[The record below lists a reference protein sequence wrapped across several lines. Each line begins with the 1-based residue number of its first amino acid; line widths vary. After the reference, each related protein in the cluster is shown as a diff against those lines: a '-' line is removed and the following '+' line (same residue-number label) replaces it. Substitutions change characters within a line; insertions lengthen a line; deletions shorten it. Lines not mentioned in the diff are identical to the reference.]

1 MKKVLATI
9 LALVMA
15 LGVTTMAWAAET
27 EGGITVQIGDGE
39 KKSYSTL
46 AGAIDAVN
54 AVEEDNEVVLT
65 LKAEETYTWT
75 RYGGIKITRS
85 NVEVNGN
92 GASVT
97 LQGNNTYAW
106 IDNPAGGDK
115 LIAAVVLVQGD
126 NVTLRKLTVN
136 ATYPS
141 NNVAAVGARKNSS
154 STDHITG
161 LKLENVTAN
170 NQVGNTVGAICLQNV
185 KGAEIS
191 RVKTQFK
198 AVDGTNPD
206 VQLSNSTLTVVGADN
221 DLARGYIT
229 GDAASTVKLN
239 DNVIVDVAGA
249 AVEEQAVSMAPIE
262 VKNGEDV
269 RHFSSLRYA
278 LMNTASGSSVKL
290 NGNVT
295 VPDGAVTATCAAP
308 NIVFDGQGHK
318 ITAAGR
324 MYGTNPAIIASKGSS
339 TFKNIEIEF
348 KNSSNT
354 ATDNA
359 IVTAIRV
366 TGDDTVDNVK
376 IAATEERDTTTINNM
391 AVYGQNCAEGTTVT
405 IKNCE
410 FDGMFYGYYTEDQTK
425 HDVVLE
431 NNTFNCPYVSVLYNT
446 GKSTITGNAV
456 NNAKLSI
463 AKGDAIITD
472 NVFKGTC
479 HIKGYESEQTIKI
492 NNNSI
497 STTSYIEFN
506 EAPAEG
512 KVDLTNNYWGGGAPT
527 TGEKGQI
534 RGGTD
539 SVAQIAESAKKDYK
553 TTWGN
558 TPEQP
563 PRYYYNST
571 PSISAVLNGSNKSA
585 TDYTSGDYGL
595 VFRSTAAFSTFQG
608 VQVDGKTL
616 AKGNYTVEDNG
627 GTEVYLKA
635 AYLKTLAAGKH
646 TVTILSTSGNA
657 AMDFTIG
664 GKTDSPKTFDAGVGI
679 YAVTAVLSVT
689 GMAWT
694 AKKREN

>member
-15 LGVTTMAWAAET
+15 LGVTTMAWATET
-27 EGGITVQIGDGE
+27 EGKITVKIGSGNPT
-39 KKSYSTL
+39 SYTDL
-46 AGAIDAVN
+46 AEAIKEVN
-54 AVEEDNEVVLT
+54 AVEGTDNNVVLT
-65 LKAEETYTWT
+65 LEKNGSYIWT
-75 RYGGIKITRS
+75 QFGGIKITRS

-97 LQGNNTYAW
+97 LSGANTYAW
-106 IDNPAGGDK
+106 IDDPDDSSNK

-126 NVTLRKLTVN
+126 RVTLRDLTVN

-141 NNVAAVGARKNSS
+141 SNVAAVGARKNSD
-154 STDHITG
+154 TDQITG

-170 NQVGNTVGAICLQNV
+170 NEEGSTVGAICLQNV
-185 KGAEIS
+185 ADAEIS
-191 RVKTQFK
+191 SVTTKFK
-198 AVDGTNPD
+198 AADGTNPD
-206 VQLSNSTLTVVGADN
+206 VQLSKSTLTVGDGNV
-221 DLARGYIT
+221 LKRGYIT

-239 DNVIVDVAGA
+239 GIVIDVAGA
-249 AVEEQAVSMAPIE
+249 VVEGQAVSKAPIE

-269 RHFSSLRYA
+269 RYFSSLRYA
-278 LMNTASGSSVKL
+278 LMNTASNSSVKL
-290 NGNVT
+290 NGDVT
-295 VPDGAVTATCAAP
+295 VPDGAVTATCAAA
-308 NIVFDGQGHK
+308 NIEFDGQEHK
-318 ITAAGR
+318 ITAAGG
-324 MYGTNPAIIASKGSS
+324 MYGRNPAIIASNGSS

-348 KNSSNT
+348 KNSSN
-354 ATDNA
+354 

-366 TGDDTVDNVK
+366 TGGDTVDNVK
-376 IAATEERDTTTINNM
+376 IAATGERGTTNNM
-391 AVYGQNCAEGTTVT
+391 AVYGQNCAEDTTVT
-405 IKNCE
+405 VKNCK
-410 FDGMFYGYYTEDQTK
+410 FDDMFYGYYTEDQTK

-446 GKSTITGNAV
+446 GKSTITGNTV

-506 EAPAEG
+506 KAPAEG

-539 SVAQIAESAKKDYK
+539 SVARIAESAKKDYK

-657 AMDFTIG
+657 SMDFTIG

-689 GMAWT
+689 GMAWVGR
-694 AKKREN
+694 KREN

>member
-15 LGVTTMAWAAET
+15 LGVTTMAWATET

-39 KKSYSTL
+39 KKSCSTL
-46 AGAIDAVN
+46 AEAIEAVN
-54 AVEEDNEVVLT
+54 TAKGTDKVVLT
-65 LKAEETYTWT
+65 LKANEPYTWT
-75 RYGGIKITRS
+75 QPGGIKIARS

-92 GASVT
+92 DASVT
-97 LQGNNTYAW
+97 LSGVNTYAW
-106 IDNPAGGDK
+106 IGDSANSSNK

-126 NVTLRKLTVN
+126 NVTLRNLTVK

-154 STDHITG
+154 TDQITG
-161 LKLENVTAN
+161 LKLENVTAD
-170 NQVGNTVGAICLQNV
+170 NQEGSTVGAICLQNV
-185 KGAEIS
+185 NDAKIS
-191 RVKTQFK
+191 GVKTKFE
-198 AVDGTNPD
+198 AADGTNPD
-206 VQLSNSTLTVVGADN
+206 VQLSNSTLTVGDDN
-221 DLARGYIT
+221 VLARGYIT

-239 DNVIVDVAGA
+239 DNVVVDVAGA
-249 AVEEQAVSMAPIE
+249 VVKGQDLSKAPIE
-262 VKNGEDV
+262 VKNDEDV
-269 RHFSSLRYA
+269 RYFSSLRYA

-290 NGNVT
+290 NGDVT
-295 VPDGAVTATCAAP
+295 VPDGAVTATCAAAD
-308 NIVFDGQGHK
+308 IEFDGQGYK
-318 ITAAGR
+318 ITAAGG
-324 MYGTNPAIIASKGSS
+324 MHKGVSPAIIASKGNS
-339 TFKNIEIEF
+339 TFKDIKIEF
-348 KNSSNT
+348 QNSSN
-354 ATDNA
+354 

-366 TGDDTVDNVK
+366 TGGDTVDNVK
-376 IAATEERDTTTINNM
+376 ITATGARGTTTISNM

-410 FDGMFYGYYTEDQTK
+410 FDGMFYGYYTDATNS
-425 HDVVLE
+425 HVVLE

-446 GKSTITGNAV
+446 GKSTITGNTV

-463 AKGDAIITD
+463 ADGDVTITK
-472 NVFKGTC
+472 NTF
-479 HIKGYESEQTIKI
+479 E
-492 NNNSI
+492 NNSEI
-497 STTSYIEFN
+497 KYYGENVDMKLTENNIIGKSKVVIKKT
-506 EAPAEG
+506 PAQG
-512 KVDLTNNYWGGGAPT
+512 KTLDLTNNYWGGTTPSGEQITGDEGVSEDVVNAAREAADGA
-527 TGEKGQI
+527 
-534 RGGTD
+534 
-539 SVAQIAESAKKDYK
+539 YK
-553 TTWGN
+553 TTKVNIGGEQ
-558 TPEQP
+558 TPPQ
-563 PRYYYNST
+563 YYYYPST

-616 AKGNYTVEDNG
+616 AKSNYTAEEGSIV
-627 GTEVYLKA
+627 VYLKA

-689 GMAWT
+689 GMAWVG
-694 AKKREN
+694 KKRH